1 MKKLTIRGKFISTV
15 SLITCLGVV
24 AMSLLTIRTFSQT
37 QSSQVE
43 AFVESI
49 KFEQMNEEKL
59 LKQLLVSKGESI
71 AAMLA
76 QTSTNV
82 TMVATA
88 AEQMTATVNEIA
100 QNSEKARSMTGMAVS
115 EALSASESVNVGV
128 LPRT

>member
-24 AMSLLTIRTFSQT
+24 AMSLLTIRTFNQT